1 MERTLFD
8 ILDYMQDFDHD
19 VVPICP
25 PESDEDYA
33 PTTSTETPY
42 DVDLEDLISDENQN
56 GDPPESVFEP
66 LEELVPGGVGKVD
79 FGVNRKHWILVEF
92 CCSPNSSL
100 KRVAEHVKI
109 AYLGVTKEDI
119 NVENPDTFE
128 QFLLWLQIEVQ
139 EGEGPVHLW
148 SSIPCTKWPPWQHMA
163 ISKYGKSFEEKLEV
177 QRDESRAMV
186 L

>member
-1 MERTLFD
+1 MMIWFLNVRRNHPPTSAASSAESGFINDD
-8 ILDYMQDFDHD
+8 ISQ
-19 VVPICP
+19 I
-25 PESDEDYA
+25 
-33 PTTSTETPY
+33 
-42 DVDLEDLISDENQN
+42 
-56 GDPPESVFEP
+56 
-66 LEELVPGGVGKVD
+66 EELVPGGVGKPVL
-79 FGVNRKHWILVEF
+79 FKSNRKHGILVEF
-92 CCSPNSSL
+92 CSSENSAL

-139 EGEGPVHLW
+139 KGEGPVHLW

-177 QRDESRAMV
+177 Q
-186 L
+186 